1 MLDAGYC
8 RGGDRYTPQNLHWFN
23 HAGVI
28 VSSYTCRN
36 GSGRRDIP
44 SPRGIGHPPWCTARS
59 GRRRLHIRYSSNSV
73 RRPWCTAP
81 TGRSRHRIRGSRS
94 TARRPSCRCRNGRRH
109 PRIPGCCS
117 NARRHWCTHR
127 CDRCRRHI
135 RDLSNSALRPSCIAR
150 NGTHHRH
157 IPGWNSSGHRWPVG
171 FRTVRVPRMSRR
183 ASRLVDPVMR
193 RRLTHPT
200 AEGPAARRRRA
211 RRGSCPT
218 GWMHGSRIV
227 MDGQTRQHLLKC

>member
-1 MLDAGYC
+1 MLDAGYR
-8 RGGDRYTPQNLHWFN
+8 RGGNRYTPQNLHWFN

-44 SPRGIGHPPWCTARS
+44 SPRGTALPLWCTARS
-59 GRRRLHIRYSSNSV
+59 GRRRRRIRY
-73 RRPWCTAP
+73 
-81 TGRSRHRIRGSRS
+81 
-94 TARRPSCRCRNGRRH
+94 
-109 PRIPGCCS
+109 
-117 NARRHWCTHR
+117 
-127 CDRCRRHI
+127 
-135 RDLSNSALRPSCIAR
+135 LSNSALRPSCIAR